1 MSEKSICTT
10 SDSDMDELA
19 GVDGDGDADCQIITR
34 LNTYQTVLKPTLTKI
49 KEAER
54 SGSAFEGQF
63 YSIEQDE
70 EEGDTSEFNH
80 AQEEEVKVQ
89 DMIGFPASA
98 ISSRDYLKEQS
109 LHLFGTEI
117 ECNLS
122 TLSIVK
128 TPKKRMEGQQ
138 QQSFTVLDVRLV
150 TKP

>member
-63 YSIEQDE
+63 YSIE
-70 EEGDTSEFNH
+70 
-80 AQEEEVKVQ
+80 
-89 DMIGFPASA
+89 
-98 ISSRDYLKEQS
+98 
-109 LHLFGTEI
+109 
-117 ECNLS
+117 
-122 TLSIVK
+122 
-128 TPKKRMEGQQ
+128 
-138 QQSFTVLDVRLV
+138 
-150 TKP
+150 